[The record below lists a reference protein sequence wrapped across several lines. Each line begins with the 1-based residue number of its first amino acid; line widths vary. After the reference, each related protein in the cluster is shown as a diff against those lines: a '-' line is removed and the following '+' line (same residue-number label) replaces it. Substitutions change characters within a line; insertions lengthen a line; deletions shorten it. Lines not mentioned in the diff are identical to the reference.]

1 MNEITTISD
10 VVSILKELQ
19 QPETGKTRFF
29 RGQADKSWNLTPS
42 IYRPD
47 KPNLI
52 KFEDKIIKDAF
63 INCPDNFSAS
73 DTLFE
78 KLVKLQHYGYST
90 RLLDLT
96 ANALVALYF
105 ACCDTKHHDK
115 DGELI
120 ILDIPDEQIKYDDSD
135 TVAILSAL
143 SLRPSSFN
151 LLKIKQKADDLA
163 KSQFSTKLLDE
174 ISKIVKRMEMK
185 DKLSKLEKSTEE
197 EKEILKQIFNN
208 PEKEKIADIQTETLI
223 SFKQY
228 PEIIALLHDIKN
240 DKPSFRDV
248 INPDDLSRV
257 LCVRAKMNNA
267 RIVRQQGC
275 FLIYGIDGEKIHHA
289 KIPNDWQRKP
299 SQDEKFI
306 IKAEQKEN
314 ILQELKSFGISTRI
328 LFPELEKQA
337 EEIMA
342 QYNIQAA

>member
-29 RGQADKSWNLTPS
+29 RGQADKSWGITPS

-120 ILDIPDEQIKYDDSD
+120 ILDIPNEQIKYDDSD

-151 LLKIKQKADDLA
+151 LLEIKQQTDELVKNKAGQILREKLYNHLKCEYTIQKLTDL
-163 KSQFSTKLLDE
+163 QPKLKELFNHQINLYNADNE
-174 ISKIVKRMEMK
+174 FFIEFNKQ
-185 DKLSKLEKSTEE
+185 
-197 EKEILKQIFNN
+197 KEI
-208 PEKEKIADIQTETLI
+208 T
-223 SFKQY
+223 
-228 PEIIALLHDIKN
+228 ALLHDIRN
-240 DKPSFRDV
+240 DKLSFRDV